1 MYKIKKRYRYTK
13 GHEALIRLQREW
25 KALNGIVPK
34 NGIERFGL
42 WLQRKGLEWQIKGWL
57 IKLKNEKNSK
67 DI

>member
-1 MYKIKKRYRYTK
+1 MYKIKRNYKYTK
-13 GHEALIRLQREW
+13 GQEALIRLQKEYES
-25 KALNGIVPK
+25 LNGIVPK

-42 WLQRKGLEWQIKGWL
+42 WLQRKGLEWQRKGWL

>member
-1 MYKIKKRYRYTK
+1 MYKIKRNYKYTK
-13 GHEALIRLQREW
+13 GQEALIRLQKEYE
-25 KALNGIVPK
+25 ALNGIVPK
-34 NGIERFGL
+34 NVIERVGL